1 MAAAAAAGRGV
12 RALAGALRARGA
24 GAGRAGPRAVR
35 SGAAGASGSEAAAP
49 PGARA
54 ERLNHVA
61 VVVPDLER
69 ASARYREALGA
80 RVSAPE
86 DLPEHGVRVVF
97 VELDNS
103 KIELLHP
110 LDASSPVQKFLEKNP
125 AGGIHHVCL
134 EVGDIHAALAGLEGH
149 SRVLNPEP
157 KIGAHGNPV
166 VFLHPKDNDGVLLEL
181 EQA

>member
-1 MAAAAAAGRGV
+1 MAARGGL
-12 RALAGALRARGA
+12 RALAGALRARAAAGGGGA
-24 GAGRAGPRAVR
+24 GARAAA
-35 SGAAGASGSEAAAP
+35 GAAGP
-49 PGARA
+49 PAGARA
-54 ERLNHVA
+54 GRLNHVA

-69 ASARYREALGA
+69 AAARYREALGA
-80 RVSAPE
+80 RVGAPE

-97 VELDNS
+97 VELENS

-110 LDASSPVQKFLEKNP
+110 LGAASPVQKFLEQHP
-125 AGGIHHVCL
+125 AGGIHHLCL
-134 EVGDIHAALAGLEGH
+134 EVGDIHAALEGVAGH

>member
-12 RALAGALRARGA
+12 RALAGALRGRG
-24 GAGRAGPRAVR
+24 GGVGRAGYQTVR
-35 SGAAGASGSEAAAP
+35 SGAAASGSEAAP
-49 PGARA
+49 PGARV

-97 VELDNS
+97 VELENS

-134 EVGDIHAALAGLEGH
+134 EVGDIHTALAGLEGH

-181 EQA
+181 EQAT

>member
-1 MAAAAAAGRGV
+1 MG
-12 RALAGALRARGA
+12 
-24 GAGRAGPRAVR
+24 
-35 SGAAGASGSEAAAP
+35 
-49 PGARA
+49 
-54 ERLNHVA
+54 RLNHVA

-69 ASARYREALGA
+69 AAARYREALGA
-80 RVSAPE
+80 RVGAPE

-97 VELDNS
+97 VELENS

-110 LDASSPVQKFLEKNP
+110 LGAASPVQKFLEQHP
-125 AGGIHHVCL
+125 AGGIHHLCL
-134 EVGDIHAALAGLEGH
+134 EVGDIHAALEGVAGH